1 MPTIQ
6 HRDGQEIQ
14 HEIFF
19 PKGSGLLYE
28 KAAAIPGVAALG
40 LDTAVPLAF
49 AQRLQKLA
57 TVQGNLDPIVLTAGG
72 EALDRAATRILDALA
87 TGPFV
92 FNLGHGVIP
101 QTPPENVGRLADLIR
116 GWRARKV

>member
-1 MPTIQ
+1 V
-6 HRDGQEIQ
+6 
-14 HEIFF
+14 IFF

-40 LDTAVPLAF
+40 LDTAVPLEF
-49 AQRLQKLA
+49 AKRLQKLTA
-57 TVQGNLDPIVLTAGG
+57 VQGNLDPIVLTAGG
-72 EALDRAATRILDALA
+72 EALDRAATRILDALG

-116 GWRARKV
+116 SWHARKA